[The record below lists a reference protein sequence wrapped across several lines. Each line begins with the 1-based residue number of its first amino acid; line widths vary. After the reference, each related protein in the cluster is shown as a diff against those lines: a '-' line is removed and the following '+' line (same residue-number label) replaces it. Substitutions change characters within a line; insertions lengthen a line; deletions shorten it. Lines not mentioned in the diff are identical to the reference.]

1 MLCPPIMRIVM
12 EALIIRSATLNDIP
26 LLASLWY
33 EKTVL
38 QQQADSRLTLAP
50 DGLVRWSEAACAW
63 LEQPSSAIFVA
74 GDVPAGYVVT
84 AIEQGAPGLL
94 PERIG
99 SILDLTIDA
108 HGYHAGAGR
117 ALVNA
122 ARDWLR
128 GQGVEQMRIPVL
140 RRHAVEQAFWRALGA
155 KEWFDCLWMNS

>member
-1 MLCPPIMRIVM
+1 MY
-12 EALIIRSATLNDIP
+12 ALTVRPATTTDIP
-26 LLASLWY
+26 RLALLWY

-38 QQQADSRLTLAP
+38 QQQADPRLRLAP
-50 DGLVRWSEAACAW
+50 DAAAKWSAAAQGW
-63 LEQPSSAIFVA
+63 LEDETRAVFVASSADLPVGYLVA
-74 GDVPAGYVVT
+74 AV
-84 AIEQGAPGLL
+84 ENNAPGLL

-99 SILDLTIDA
+99 TLLDLALDA

-128 GQGVEQMRIPVL
+128 AQGIEQAKVTIS

-155 KEWFDCLWMNS
+155 KDWFDCLWMKF